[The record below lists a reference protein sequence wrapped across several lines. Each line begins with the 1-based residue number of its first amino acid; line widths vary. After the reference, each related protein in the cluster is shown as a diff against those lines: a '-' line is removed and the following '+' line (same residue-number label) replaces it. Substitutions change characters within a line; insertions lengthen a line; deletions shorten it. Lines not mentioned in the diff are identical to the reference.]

1 MLLTKFASR
10 VTILVRDGAFKA
22 TRFIVD
28 KVLAND
34 RIDIRW
40 RTQVYE
46 FFGSRGKLD
55 KIAIFNNQ
63 TDAQE
68 EMALDGAFIFI
79 GLSLN
84 SGFLKNSDIQID
96 PWGFV
101 VTGQSLM
108 RAGQRPDAFTDRDP
122 FLLETSIPGIFAA
135 GDVRDASTKQV
146 VSTAG
151 EGGTAALEIREFLKR
166 T

>member
-108 RAGQRPDAFTDRDP
+108 RAGNDRTLSRTATHFYWKPASPAFLPPAMSVMRAP
-122 FLLETSIPGIFAA
+122 NRWSAQPVKAA
-135 GDVRDASTKQV
+135 R
-146 VSTAG
+146 
-151 EGGTAALEIREFLKR
+151 RRLKSGNF
-166 T
+166 